1 MKDLH
6 SAYTNDD
13 LWLIKET
20 KWVKFLQNIRESQ
33 FALGNGYLGTRG
45 ILEEIPYDAMPGTYI
60 AGIYDKTAAQVTKLV
75 NLPNPFNFRFT
86 VRGEKMCM
94 VAMDVLSHKRILNMK
109 KALLMR
115 HTVYRDVG
123 KRCYDYQSLRLVSM
137 HDKHIG
143 AMQIAI
149 TALDSACEID
159 IDTGINTSVY
169 NGGVLSEGR
178 KRHFR
183 LREVDQAKNA
193 GYLAVETLERKH
205 VIIYWSGFYYQTD
218 GKKNFTKSN
227 FFKLKLRKNQTAV
240 FTKIFYVQDFPVDNK
255 LSKYKNQACR
265 KFCKIFS
272 SNFEDILKKH
282 ISSWAKVWQKADILI
297 EGTANLQQNLRFNI
311 YHMLI
316 CANEDD
322 GFSSI
327 GARTLSGEGYRGH
340 IFWDT
345 EIFLMP
351 FYLFIFPE
359 VARNILLYRYKRIDA
374 AREIAKRGGYKGA
387 QFPWESAD
395 TGEDETPDWARD
407 IDGSV
412 IKIYTHKMEYH
423 ITADIA
429 YAVYAYYVVT
439 ADGKF
444 MEDYGYEIMFEA
456 ARFWKSRLEFNK
468 RKKKY
473 EIRHVVGP
481 DEFHVDVNNNAYT
494 NIMAKWNL
502 VTAYRLFY
510 KIKKSA
516 PLIYQ
521 RLKRK
526 IDLKEKEVSQWRKVA
541 SQIPVNVR
549 KDKVIEQFDGF
560 GKLKKVILTKTDENG
575 IPFLPPKLKT
585 RDVGKTQLVKQAD
598 VLMFLHLLSDTFN
611 LKTKKA
617 NYSFY
622 SPRTVHKSSLS
633 PSIHSII
640 ASECGDLNRAYNLFN
655 VALRADISN
664 IYGNTKEGIHA
675 ACLGG
680 TWQAVIFGFAGVSIN
695 KGKLFVD
702 PRMPRSWGKMV
713 FSLSWRGNLVKFK
726 LTNAAIDLRIVSRKK
741 QKLEIGI
748 FNKKTI
754 LKTNK
759 AYTFK
764 RKSVLSAFG
773 SGYY

>member
-1 MKDLH
+1 MKELH

-13 LWLIKET
+13 LWIIKET
-20 KWVKFLQNIRESQ
+20 KWAKPLQNIRESQ

-45 ILEEIPYDAMPGTYI
+45 ALEEIPYDAMPGTYI

-86 VRGEKMCM
+86 VDGEKMDV
-94 VAMDVLSHKRILNMK
+94 VAMDVLSHKRSLNMK
-109 KALLMR
+109 KGLLVR

-123 KRCYDYQSLRLVSM
+123 KRRYDYQSLRLVSM
-137 HDKHIG
+137 YDKHIG

-149 TALDSACEID
+149 TALDGNCEID
-159 IDTGINTSVY
+159 VDTGINTSVY
-169 NGGVLSEGR
+169 NSGVLSEGR

-183 LREVDQAKNA
+183 LREVGQAKNA

-205 VIIYWSGFYYQTD
+205 VIIYWSGFYYQRD
-218 GKKNFTKSN
+218 GKKNFAKNN
-227 FFKLKLRKNQTAV
+227 FFKLKLRKNQTV
-240 FTKIFYVQDFPVDNK
+240 IFTKIFYVKDFPVDNK
-255 LSKYKNQACR
+255 LSKYKNQACK

-272 SNFEDILKKH
+272 SSFEDILKKH
-282 ISSWAKVWQKADILI
+282 VNIWTKMWQKADILI
-297 EGTANLQQNLRFNI
+297 EGAANLQQNLRFNI

-345 EIFLMP
+345 EIFLLP
-351 FYLFIFPE
+351 FYLFVFPE
-359 VARNILLYRYKRIDA
+359 VARNILLYRYKRIDV
-374 AREIAKRGGYKGA
+374 AREIARRGGYKGA

-407 IDGSV
+407 LDGSV

-429 YAVYAYYVVT
+429 YAAYAYYAAT
-439 ADGKF
+439 ADEKF
-444 MEDYGYEIMFEA
+444 MEDYGYEMMFET
-456 ARFWKSRLEFNK
+456 ARFWKSRLEFN
-468 RKKKY
+468 RHKKKY
-473 EIRHVVGP
+473 EIKHVVGP

-502 VTAYRLFY
+502 VTAHKLFY
-510 KIKKSA
+510 KIKKDA
-516 PLIYQ
+516 PLVCK
-521 RLKRK
+521 RLGRK
-526 IDLKEKEVSQWRKVA
+526 IDLKDKEVSQWRKAA
-541 SQIPVNVR
+541 SQIPINVR

-560 GKLKKVILTKTDENG
+560 WKLKKLILTKTDENG
-575 IPFLPPKLKT
+575 IPFFPSKSKT
-585 RDVGKTQLVKQAD
+585 KNVGKTQLVKQAD
-598 VLMFLHLLSDTFN
+598 VLMFLHLLGDIFN
-611 LKTKKA
+611 VKTKKA
-617 NYSFY
+617 NYNFY
-622 SPRTVHKSSLS
+622 IPRTAHKSSLS
-633 PSIHSII
+633 PSIHSVI

-655 VALRADISN
+655 AALRADISN
-664 IYGNTKEGIHA
+664 IYGNTKEGVHA

-680 TWQAVIFGFAGVSIN
+680 TWQAVVFGFGGVNIN
-695 KGKLFVD
+695 RGRLFVD
-702 PRMPRSWGKMV
+702 PRMPRGWGNIV
-713 FSLSWRGNLVKFK
+713 FSLSWRGNLVNFK
-726 LTNAAIDLRIVSRKK
+726 LTNAVINIKIVSRKK

-748 FNKKTI
+748 FGKKTI

-764 RKSVLSAFG
+764 RKSVLSAMGG
-773 SGYY
+773 SYY